1 MKLPILQFY
10 YLVFNRWAISGSL
23 WFNPTSLRRC
33 LMQVFFNKL
42 VSGCSRASQ
51 VTTHLLSFY
60 VNITIK
66 TGPANLWPLLAASL
80 VGWQVPSTMT
90 ATKNCRIAEE
100 IRSNTKPYW
109 SVILLDYFLHHH
121 DRYSVSW
128 NELKKVSQCTDYQI
142 LSADSS
148 RTSRAPAVGSN
159 VHNLSKCKER
169 PCTISPLHYI
179 FAPLFNSLVT
189 IPDRVVAVNTLT
201 T

>member
-23 WFNPTSLRRC
+23 WFNPTFLRRC
-33 LMQVFFNKL
+33 LMQVFFDKL

-60 VNITIK
+60 VNIRIK

-80 VGWQVPSTMT
+80 VGWQVPSTMI
-90 ATKNCRIAEE
+90 APKNCLIAEE
-100 IRSNTKPYW
+100 IWSNIKPYW

-128 NELKKVSQCTDYQI
+128 NELKRFHNAPTIKFCQQI
-142 LSADSS
+142 PLEPHMLQLLDQMYI
-148 RTSRAPAVGSN
+148 TSPNAKKGLAQ
-159 VHNLSKCKER
+159 
-169 PCTISPLHYI
+169 
-179 FAPLFNSLVT
+179 
-189 IPDRVVAVNTLT
+189 
-201 T
+201 